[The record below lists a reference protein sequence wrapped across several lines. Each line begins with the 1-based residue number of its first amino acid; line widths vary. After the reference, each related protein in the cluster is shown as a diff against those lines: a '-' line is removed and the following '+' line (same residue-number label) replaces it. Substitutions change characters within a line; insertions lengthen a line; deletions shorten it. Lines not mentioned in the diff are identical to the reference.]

1 MIDQAFIKFNRDRTA
16 DAEQRLF
23 KHLRGVT

>member
-1 MIDQAFIKFNRDRTA
+1 MIDEGFIKFSRDRTA

-23 KHLRGVT
+23 KHLRGGT

>member
-1 MIDQAFIKFNRDRTA
+1 MIDEGFIKFSRDWTA

-23 KHLRGVT
+23 RCLRSRT

>member
-1 MIDQAFIKFNRDRTA
+1 MIDEGYIKFSCDRTA

-23 KHLRGVT
+23 KHLRNSK

>member
-1 MIDQAFIKFNRDRTA
+1 MIDEGFIKFSRDRTA

-23 KHLRGVT
+23 KHLLSRT